1 MILCEFMD
9 SDPVKREFLET
20 MRGITSTV
28 TVISA
33 KKNSLQQAMTA
44 TSVASLSL
52 EPPAML
58 VCINH
63 EASIHETMRK
73 GLFFCINVLTKNQKY
88 IAEICSNK
96 DKEDERF
103 LEGNWSLLEDIPYN
117 ADSQSNLFCL
127 CVETIEYKTHTI
139 YIGEVSKVINKNIS
153 EPLLYREGSYLD

>member
-33 KKNSLQQAMTA
+33 KNNSLQQAMTA

-63 EASIHETMRK
+63 EASIHETKSHYRK
-73 GLFFCINVLTKNQKY
+73 SPGWRIK
-88 IAEICSNK
+88 
-96 DKEDERF
+96 
-103 LEGNWSLLEDIPYN
+103 
-117 ADSQSNLFCL
+117 QSFSDNS
-127 CVETIEYKTHTI
+127 TYT
-139 YIGEVSKVINKNIS
+139 
-153 EPLLYREGSYLD
+153 